1 MKLKSVASNLLK
13 NKMVLNI
20 VSVIALINVLGYM
33 MMGEID
39 LVLFYII
46 LAVVIKHFSHNMI
59 VVLGVPIILIN
70 FISLKKLKTTVEGM
84 ETNENDTDI
93 KEKKNTE
100 TVAEINKQKLQ
111 KVSTDTNN
119 DGVVSS
125 NVADK
130 TKSGF
135 EVGRKKGGSK
145 IDYAATIEDSYDQ
158 LNKIL
163 GSDGIKNLTADT
175 QRLMQQQLDLSDSM
189 NSMKPLIEGIMP
201 MADKLQGMMKS
212 MDVGESGGLGG
223 IMDMANKMSAGLK
236 DNKSPPQ

>member
-70 FISLKKLKTTVEGM
+70 FISLKKLTTTVEGM
-84 ETNENDTDI
+84 ESNENDTDI
-93 KEKKNTE
+93 KEKKKTE

-111 KVSTDTNN
+111 KVSTGTNN

-125 NVADK
+125 NVADE
-130 TKSGF
+130 KSGF

-163 GSDGIKNLTADT
+163 GSEGIKNLTTDT
-175 QRLMQQQLDLSDSM
+175 QRLMQQQLDLSESM

-201 MADKLQGMMKS
+201 MADKLQEMMKS

-236 DNKSPPQ
+236 DKK

>member
-70 FISLKKLKTTVEGM
+70 FIYLKKLKTTVEGM
-84 ETNENDTDI
+84 ESNENDTDI
-93 KEKKNTE
+93 KEKKKTE

-111 KVSTDTNN
+111 KVSTGTNN

-125 NVADK
+125 NVADE
-130 TKSGF
+130 KSGF

-163 GSDGIKNLTADT
+163 GSEGIKNLTTDT
-175 QRLMQQQLDLSDSM
+175 QRLMQQQLDLSESM

-201 MADKLQGMMKS
+201 MADKLQEMMKS

-236 DNKSPPQ
+236 DKK

>member
-70 FISLKKLKTTVEGM
+70 LISFKKLKTTVEGM
-84 ETNENDTDI
+84 ETKENDTDI

-111 KVSTDTNN
+111 KVSTGTNN

-125 NVADK
+125 NVADE
-130 TKSGF
+130 KSGF

-236 DNKSPPQ
+236 DKK

>member
-1 MKLKSVASNLLK
+1 MKLKSIASNLLK

-39 LVLFYII
+39 IVLFYII

-70 FISLKKLKTTVEGM
+70 FISLKKLTTTVEGM
-84 ETNENDTDI
+84 ESNENDTDI
-93 KEKKNTE
+93 KEKKKTE

-111 KVSTDTNN
+111 KVSTGTNN

-125 NVADK
+125 NVADE
-130 TKSGF
+130 KSGF

-163 GSDGIKNLTADT
+163 GSEGIKNLTTDT
-175 QRLMQQQLDLSDSM
+175 QRLMQQQLDLSESM

-201 MADKLQGMMKS
+201 MADKLQEMMKS

-236 DNKSPPQ
+236 DKK

>member
-70 FISLKKLKTTVEGM
+70 LISFKKLKTTVEGM
-84 ETNENDTDI
+84 ESNENDTDI
-93 KEKKNTE
+93 KEKKKTE

-111 KVSTDTNN
+111 KVSTDKNN

-125 NVADK
+125 NVADE
-130 TKSGF
+130 KSGF

-163 GSDGIKNLTADT
+163 GSDGIKNLTTDT

-212 MDVGESGGLGG
+212 MDGGESGGLGG

>member
-1 MKLKSVASNLLK
+1 MKLKSIASNLLK

-20 VSVIALINVLGYM
+20 VSVIALINVIGYM

-70 FISLKKLKTTVEGM
+70 LISFKKLKTTVEGM
-84 ETNENDTDI
+84 ETKENDTDI

-111 KVSTDTNN
+111 KVSTGTNN

-125 NVADK
+125 NVADE
-130 TKSGF
+130 KSGF

-163 GSDGIKNLTADT
+163 GSEGIKNLTTDT

-212 MDVGESGGLGG
+212 MDGGESGGLGG

>member
-1 MKLKSVASNLLK
+1 MKLKSIASNLLK

-84 ETNENDTDI
+84 ESNENDTDI
-93 KEKKNTE
+93 KEKKKTE

-125 NVADK
+125 NVADE
-130 TKSGF
+130 KSGF

-163 GSDGIKNLTADT
+163 GSEGIKNLTTDT
-175 QRLMQQQLDLSDSM
+175 QRLMQQQLDLSESM

-201 MADKLQGMMKS
+201 MADKLQEMMKS

-236 DNKSPPQ
+236 DKK